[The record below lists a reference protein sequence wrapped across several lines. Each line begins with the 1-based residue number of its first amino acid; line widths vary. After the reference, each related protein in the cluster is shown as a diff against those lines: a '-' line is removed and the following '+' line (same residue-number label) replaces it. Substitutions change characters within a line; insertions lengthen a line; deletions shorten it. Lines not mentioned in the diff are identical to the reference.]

1 MNIFPIYLY
10 KLLCNGILGF
20 HSSKKIC
27 YLSKKKKKKKLH
39 NHILGIEIYSLIFNF
54 LRDEIEIYSSV
65 IVDAGKY
72 INSLLGNYKIIKF
85 MLSMFEFA

>member
-1 MNIFPIYLY
+1 
-10 KLLCNGILGF
+10 
-20 HSSKKIC
+20 
-27 YLSKKKKKKKLH
+27 
-39 NHILGIEIYSLIFNF
+39 